1 MMIFGKNYVEYFFIL
16 INASGVQTWDVV
28 HQEEI
33 AGVSHMLMTTLIS
46 QMRVKSSSH
55 IFKKSHET
63 LFYLAKK
70 MQGKS
75 KSLKFQSDVG
85 PTMWFTH
92 LSIL

>member
-1 MMIFGKNYVEYFFIL
+1 MMIFGKNYIQYFFIL

-55 IFKKSHET
+55 IFKKSHENPN
-63 LFYLAKK
+63 LFSKK
-70 MQGKS
+70 NAG
-75 KSLKFQSDVG
+75 
-85 PTMWFTH
+85 
-92 LSIL
+92 